1 MPKLTN
7 KQMSRLVRL
16 REWSDV
22 LRRRRES
29 GLTVR
34 AYCDENGINEK
45 TYYYWQN
52 KVRQATCEQIS
63 NHPNVYGSLVPS
75 GWAQISTVPQQ
86 EETLAIEIGSARI
99 MAGKNT
105 SSELLEKVC
114 RVLVSLC

>member
-7 KQMSRLVRL
+7 KQMSTLVRL
-16 REWSDV
+16 REWSEI
-22 LRRRRES
+22 LRTRRES

-34 AYCDENGINEK
+34 AYCAENGINEK

-52 KVRQATCEQIS
+52 KVRRATCEQIS
-63 NHPNVYGSLVPS
+63 SHPNTYGSLIPP
-75 GWAQISTVPQQ
+75 GWAQISTVAPA
-86 EETLAIEIGSARI
+86 EETLAIEIGSTRI
-99 MAGKNT
+99 MADKNT